1 MKIAVLGA
9 TGPSGLQTVL
19 EALERGFSV
28 VALVRNP
35 DKLTVKDNNLQV
47 CKVDIFKEEE
57 LAPHFKDSDA
67 VVSCLGGRAS
77 LFGWT
82 PSTLYTDS
90 MKSIVGAMRR
100 SGVKRLIAVSAWGT
114 AATDGEPF
122 IIRWILRPL
131 FIGNLLHNMGEM
143 EDYLNKECQDI
154 NYTVVR
160 PPGLTDQPSTG
171 QLVIAENG
179 RQFLDNSAT
188 QISRRDVAKYMLDI
202 IKETSVYKASVAIGY
217 GKKN

>member
-19 EALERGFSV
+19 EALERGLHV

-35 DKLTVKDNNLQV
+35 EKLTVKNNNLQV

-90 MKSIVGAMRR
+90 MRSIVRAMRK
-100 SGVKRLIAVSAWGT
+100 SGVKRLIAISAWGT

-131 FIGNLLHNMGEM
+131 FIGNLLNNMGEM
-143 EDYLNKECQDI
+143 EEYLNKECQDI
-154 NYTVVR
+154 DYTVVR
-160 PPGLTDQPSTG
+160 PPGLSNQPSKG
-171 QLVIAENG
+171 QPVLAENG

-188 QISRRDVAKYMLDI
+188 QMSRRDVAKYMLDI
-202 IKETSVYKASVAIGY
+202 IKETSVYKACVAIGLD
-217 GKKN
+217 KKN